1 VKGQRE
7 RLKAREF
14 DFGSY
19 FALFPFTFSLLY
31 TPVVQDVAYHRPTE
45 FDFPDAP
52 SRLYPTNPAGL
63 WHLEVGFGDGR
74 FWAEQHKLEL
84 GVNYLGVEISG
95 VAVQKAISRY
105 RGAGVKRAVIARL
118 AAEWVVQ
125 HVVPVRALE
134 RVYINFPDP
143 WPKTRHEE
151 SRLLRPSFLEMLTTR
166 LTDSG
171 EVWLTTDHPGYLEFA
186 LESAQATKLY
196 EITRP
201 EPPAAALQTKYAMR
215 WQGMGLPVFHARFR
229 KIAESKNSF
238 TPIERFEMPHA
249 VMTGDLPTTKLE
261 KIVRQ
266 DKNYTVI
273 LFERYLGDNRVMVLA
288 RTEETDFIQEVL
300 IAATKRTDGQVVV
313 GLEPFGSPLITVG
326 VKAAVG
332 AVADWLET
340 QGMTVLRRAH

>member
-1 VKGQRE
+1 
-7 RLKAREF
+7 
-14 DFGSY
+14 
-19 FALFPFTFSLLY
+19 
-31 TPVVQDVAYHRPTE
+31 
-45 FDFPDAP
+45 
-52 SRLYPTNPAGL
+52 
-63 WHLEVGFGDGR
+63 
-74 FWAEQHKLEL
+74 
-84 GVNYLGVEISG
+84 LGVEISG

-125 HVVPVRALE
+125 HVVPVRSLE
-134 RVYINFPDP
+134 RVYVNFPDP

-201 EPPAAALQTKYAMR
+201 EPPAAALQTKYAIR

-229 KIAESKNSF
+229 KLAESKNSF

-249 VMTGDLPTTKLE
+249 VMTGDLPTAKLE
-261 KIVRQ
+261 KIVKQ
-266 DKNYTVI
+266 EKGFTVI

-340 QGMTVLRRAH
+340 QGMTVVRRAH

>member
-1 VKGQRE
+1 
-7 RLKAREF
+7 
-14 DFGSY
+14 
-19 FALFPFTFSLLY
+19 
-31 TPVVQDVAYHRPTE
+31 VQDVAYHRATE
-45 FDFPDAP
+45 FNFPDAP

-74 FWAEQHKLEL
+74 FWAEQHKLEPE
-84 GVNYLGVEISG
+84 VNYLGVEISG
-95 VAVQKAISRY
+95 VAVQKAMGRY

-125 HVVPVRALE
+125 HVVPVGALE
-134 RVYINFPDP
+134 RVYVNFPDP

-151 SRLLRPSFLEMLTTR
+151 SRLLRPGFLEMLTTR

-186 LESAQATKLY
+186 LESAQATNLY

-229 KIAESKNSF
+229 KTAETKKSF
-238 TPIERFEMPHA
+238 TPLERFEMPHA
-249 VMTGDLPTTKLE
+249 VMTGNLPTTTLE

-266 DKNYTVI
+266 EKGFTVI

-300 IAATKRTDGQVVV
+300 IAATKRQDGQVVV
-313 GLEPFGSPLITVG
+313 GLEPFGSPLITAG

-340 QGMTVLRRAH
+340 QGMTVVRRAH